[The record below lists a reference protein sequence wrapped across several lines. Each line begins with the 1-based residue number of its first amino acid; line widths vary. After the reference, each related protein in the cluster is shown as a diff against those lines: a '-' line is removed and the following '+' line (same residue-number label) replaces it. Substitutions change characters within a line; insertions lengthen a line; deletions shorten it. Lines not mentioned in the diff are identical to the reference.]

1 MTTLTWRWFRFV
13 WRGHGGAM
21 AWLLVGSALT
31 AALHAGFA
39 WLWKTVLDAAQGGEL
54 TRAALTCLAVGLGQS
69 LLYVSVQGT
78 RTRVNERIQQSARR
92 RVLAAVAAAE
102 PGALAPW
109 RTGDLVTRLTDDV
122 STEKLA
128 WFLCSGVFRAYEA
141 LLIVVACVIGMVL
154 LDPVLTLWSVAP
166 LPLLVI
172 SQLVA
177 GRELGRRADAVQ
189 TTVSRVGG
197 VVQDVFDGVRVVQAR
212 GLGLLAR
219 RAFARATAAQMEAEI
234 GNARLAQYH
243 MVEFGYGWQVAL
255 AALLFAGGVRVMDGA
270 LGIGDFVAFNGFVMT
285 LVFPMFDFGSFVV
298 RFRQASASIAR
309 LQALVD
315 LPAAAP
321 PVRAPRQVG
330 GACVLQ
336 VPAVLDTPHLRLDLG
351 TPCDVRPG
359 ELLAITG
366 PVGAGK
372 STLLAALAGQV
383 RLSGPVPVLPAP
395 AWVPQDPVI
404 LSVTV
409 GENILL
415 GGALTGVDG
424 AADAWPALLDAACL
438 ADEVGRWPGGLAT
451 PVGERGVT
459 LSGGQQQRVQ
469 LARALAAGLPVLLL
483 DDATSALDADTE
495 ARFWENLDREHVAV
509 VVVTHRPATL
519 ARADTVLYLRDGRAE
534 ARGSHALLV
543 ATHPAYRAAY
553 GAEAADAP
561 PEPEGGGLMASPA

>member
-1 MTTLTWRWFRFV
+1 MTGLTWHWFRFV

-31 AALHAGFA
+31 AAMHAGFA

-54 TRAALTCLAVGLGQS
+54 TRAALTCLAVGVAQS
-69 LLYVSVQGT
+69 VLYVSVQGT
-78 RTRVNERIQQSARR
+78 RTRVNERIQQTARR

-102 PGALAPW
+102 PGALATW

-122 STEKLA
+122 STEKFA

-154 LDPVLTLWSVAP
+154 LDPVLTLWSIAP

-172 SQLVA
+172 SQIVA

-189 TTVSRVGG
+189 QAVSRVGG

-212 GLGLLAR
+212 GLGPLAR
-219 RAFARATAAQMEAEI
+219 RAFSKAAAGQVDAEVN
-234 GNARLAQYH
+234 NARLAHYH

-255 AALLFAGGVRVMDGA
+255 AALLFAGGLRVMDGA
-270 LGIGDFVAFNGFVMT
+270 LGVGDFVAFNGFVMT

-298 RFRQASASIAR
+298 RFRQASASMAR
-309 LQALVD
+309 LQALVG
-315 LPAAAP
+315 LPPAAP
-321 PVRAPRQVG
+321 APRG
-330 GACVLQ
+330 DSAILAL
-336 VPAVLDTPHLRLDLG
+336 PAVLHTSHLRLDLG
-351 TPCDVRPG
+351 LPLSVHPG
-359 ELLAITG
+359 QLLAITG

-383 RLSGPVPVLPAP
+383 RLAGEPIELPAP

-415 GGALTGVDG
+415 GGGERGG
-424 AADAWPALLDAACL
+424 AGWTDLLAAACL
-438 ADEVGRWPGGLAT
+438 TDDVGRWPTGLQT

-469 LARALAAGLPVLLL
+469 LARALAAELPVLLL

-495 ARFWENLDREHVAV
+495 ARFWDNLDRPRIAV

-519 ARADTVLYLRDGRAE
+519 ARADIVLYLREGRAE
-534 ARGSHALLV
+534 ARGTHATLV
-543 ATHPAYRAAY
+543 ATHEAYRAAY
-553 GAEAADAP
+553 GSPEDSSYESEPTDVPVSASTIAP
-561 PEPEGGGLMASPA
+561 